1 VLRRILLLSCA
12 LAVPLS
18 FPVMAAGGFEEFQSR
33 ISSFTLKNGM
43 TFIVMQRHQ
52 APVASFLTLADV
64 GSVQEVKGITGLAH
78 IFEHMAFKGS
88 PGLGGRNYE
97 EERNALDRVDQA
109 FDQLREER
117 RKGAKADAA
126 RLKELDAAFVAAQEG
141 AGKFV
146 VKNEYGDAIERAGG
160 RDLNAGTAWDWT
172 RYFFSLPSNTAELW
186 F

>member
-1 VLRRILLLSCA
+1 MLRRISLLSCA
-12 LAVPLS
+12 LAVPLA
-18 FPVMAAGGFEEFQSR
+18 AAGGFEEFQSR

-117 RKGAKADAA
+117 HKGARADAA
-126 RLKELDAAFVAAQEG
+126 KLKDMEAAFAAAQ
-141 AGKFV
+141 
-146 VKNEYGDAIERAGG
+146 
-160 RDLNAGTAWDWT
+160 
-172 RYFFSLPSNTAELW
+172 
-186 F
+186 